1 MGTRY
6 RGTEEEVRALDTYI
20 KLIRATE
27 LVTTRTHR
35 HLSAVNLTISQFG
48 VLEALLH
55 LGPLSQRDLA
65 GKLLKSGG
73 NITMVIDNLEKR
85 QLVRRDRSLEDR
97 RFVSVC
103 LTDEG
108 RQLISEIF
116 PQHVAVVVE
125 EMSILTESEQEEL
138 GRLCRRLG
146 KRNRLEAVRPP

>member
-1 MGTRY
+1 MLMGTRY
-6 RGTEEEVRALDTYI
+6 RGTKEEVRALDAYI
-20 KLIRATE
+20 NLMRAAE
-27 LVTTRTHR
+27 LVTTRIHR

-48 VLEALLH
+48 VLEALFH
-55 LGPLSQRDLA
+55 LGPLSQRDIA
-65 GKLLKSGG
+65 QKLLKSGG

-85 QLVRRDRSLEDR
+85 QLVKRERSADDR

-116 PQHVAVVVE
+116 PRHVPVVVE

-138 GRLCRRLG
+138 GRLGLRLG
-146 KRNRLEAVRPP
+146 KKA